1 MNLNFLYLP
10 AEMAVALP
18 HNSFYAFYPTLPP
31 ELQLNGEEF
40 ERIWNLHPAEYG
52 KVNVFGV
59 KDTPRYQQSF
69 GHSYKFSKMEHAAAP
84 LTDPF
89 LCRVMQYCSEHTA
102 TYMQKVP
109 YNGLLCNWYLSGLH
123 YINAHSDSESDL
135 VAGSPIYSFSYN
147 QERDFIIT
155 PNNKTLNTAEWQQ
168 YKIARGLTEDRIVL
182 SLPNNSLVIMGGE
195 MQKHYKHAV
204 PKRALSSCPNRRINV
219 TVRHFK

>member
-1 MNLNFLYLP
+1 M
-10 AEMAVALP
+10 EMAVPLP
-18 HNSFYAFYPTLPP
+18 HNSFYAFYPTLPS

-52 KVNVFGV
+52 KVNVFGE
-59 KDTPRYQQSF
+59 KNTPRYQQSF
-69 GHSYKFSKMEHAAAP
+69 GHSYKFSKTEHPAVP

-89 LCRVMQYCSEHTA
+89 LCRVMQYCSEHTS

-109 YNGLLCNWYLSGLH
+109 FNGELVNFYVNGNH
-123 YINAHSDSESDL
+123 YIGAHSDSETDL
-135 VAGSPIYSFSYN
+135 VAGSPIYSFSYG
-147 QERDFIIT
+147 EIRDFIIT
-155 PNNKTLNTAEWQQ
+155 PNKIKNGDTSDYTQEWKQ
-168 YKIARGLTEDRIVL
+168 YKIANKLDEDRIVL
-182 SLPNNSLVIMGGE
+182 SLPNNSLVIMGGD